1 MLKKALSVALALL
14 MLLSVV
20 PVALAEGTEYNYTI
34 KTEFYSYDSE
44 TDEWVPV
51 TTAAGGDTV
60 KMRVSITTNFVSGS
74 ANFLLA
80 YDKSVLSADLP
91 SNGSA
96 DYLETNPDRKSFA
109 YRNIQQVRAAH
120 GTGAANNQFG
130 EGNISEEEFNKYSFI
145 TGSIIARGCV
155 VYDGTDWLFE
165 VNMNVLGGTK
175 GKTFECIVLPGTV
188 QSISNPKGAVSFPKA
203 PDGSTNSAELVAALN
218 WYEGTP
224 VINAVSVNVT
234 ADNTVPA
241 LYNVEWIV
249 DGVTALEEEY
259 EAGAVINEYAPEK
272 YGYTFIGWVPEV
284 PSAMPEEDMSFNA
297 QWEVNSYSV
306 TFNAQG
312 GVFAEGSETL
322 ETNVD
327 FGADII
333 APETPGKQGYTFAG
347 WSASPDGEI
356 LDNLG
361 SIDEEAGKDFYAV
374 WIASGDVAYTVETY
388 TMLADGTYSLTSTGH
403 TGTTGEEVTASVSVA
418 EGFALNEE
426 NSVLSGVVA
435 ADGSLVLKVYYD
447 RETYKFTTVVNG
459 TSQSVDYL
467 YGASVAQPATPS
479 AKGYT
484 FTRWD
489 GEIPSTMPAKDVT
502 VNAVFTVSATVKIK
516 NNPGSKTINY
526 GETLRLTAEKNAD
539 LPDGAYIK
547 WYAEGSGASLSQSED
562 GGICNVTSTG
572 KGTVTVT
579 AKLVDKNGNP
589 LTNGNGEISDSQ
601 KVVSKA
607 GIWQKIVSFFKNLFG
622 VNRTIIQIFKVL

>member
-1 MLKKALSVALALL
+1 MFKKALSVVLVLL
-14 MLLSVV
+14 MLLSIV
-20 PVALAEGTEYNYTI
+20 PVALAEGTVYNYTI
-34 KTEFYSYDSE
+34 KTEFYGYDS
-44 TDEWVPV
+44 DADDWVPV
-51 TTAAGGDTV
+51 TTAAGGDMV
-60 KMRVSITTNFVSGS
+60 KMRVSITTNYVSGS

-96 DYLETNPDRKSFA
+96 TYLETNSDRKSFA
-109 YRNIQQVRAAH
+109 YQNIQQVRAAH
-120 GTGAANNQFG
+120 GTGAANNQLDA
-130 EGNISEEEFNKYSFI
+130 GNISEEEYNKYSFI
-145 TGSIIARGCV
+145 TGSIIAKGCV

-165 VNMNVLGGTK
+165 VDMNVLGGTK
-175 GKTFECIVLPGTV
+175 GKTFECTVLPGTV
-188 QSISNPKGAVSFPKA
+188 QSKSNPMGAISFPKA

-224 VINAVSVNVT
+224 VINAVSVDVT
-234 ADNTVPA
+234 ADNTAPA

-249 DGVTALEEEY
+249 DGIAEHTEEY
-259 EAGAVINEYAPEK
+259 EAGAVINEYTPGK
-272 YGYTFIGWVPEV
+272 YGYTFMGWVPEV
-284 PSAMPEEDMSFNA
+284 PSAMPEEDMTFTA
-297 QWEVNSYSV
+297 QWEVSNYEV

-312 GVFAEGSETL
+312 GEFADGSETR
-322 ETNVD
+322 ETNID

-333 APETPGKQGYTFAG
+333 APEIPVKQGYAFAG

-388 TMLADGTYSLTSTGH
+388 TMLADGTYSLTSTAH
-403 TGTTGEEVTASVSVA
+403 TGTTGEEVTASVSFA

-426 NSVLSGVVA
+426 NSVLSGIVA

-447 RETYKFTTVVNG
+447 RKTYKFTTVVNG
-459 TSQSVDYL
+459 VSQSANYL
-467 YGASVAQPATPS
+467 YGASIAQPAAPFV
-479 AKGYT
+479 KGYT
-484 FTRWD
+484 FTGWS
-489 GEIPSTMPAKDVT
+489 GAIPSVMPANDIT
-502 VNAVFTVSATVKIK
+502 VSAVFTVSATVKIK

-547 WYAEGSGASLSQSED
+547 WYVEGSGVSMSQNAD
-562 GGICNVTSTG
+562 GSVCEIKSTG
-572 KGTVTVT
+572 SGTVTVT
-579 AKLVDKNGNP
+579 AKVVDKNGNP

-601 KVVSKA
+601 KVVSNA
-607 GIWQKIVSFFKNLFG
+607 GFFQKIISFFKNLFG
-622 VNRTIIQIFKVL
+622 INRTIIQMFK